1 MPKNYIQG
9 FYSPVNPE
17 KYSGDYKNIVYRSS
31 YELRAFKWCDLTENI
46 ISWGSEE
53 GWVPYRN
60 PMTGKVHRYFPDLFI
75 KIKESN
81 GEIKK
86 YLIEIKPKRQ
96 TIPPNPTP
104 KKKTKT
110 WLNEMATYQVNQAKW
125 EAAEKFCKEN
135 GIIFKVITEQE
146 LGIK

>member
-1 MPKNYIQG
+1 MSKNYIQG

-17 KYSGDYKNIVYRSS
+17 KYAGNSKQIVYRSS

-46 ISWGSEE
+46 VSWGSEE

-60 PMTGKVHRYFPDLFI
+60 PMTGRIHRYFPDLFI

-81 GEIKK
+81 GDIKK

-125 EAAEKFCKEN
+125 EAAERFCKEN
-135 GIIFKVITEQE
+135 GITFRIITEQE

>member
-1 MPKNYIQG
+1 MSKNYIQG

-17 KYSGDYKNIVYRSS
+17 KYAGNSKQIVYRSS

-46 ISWGSEE
+46 VSWGSEE

-60 PMTGKVHRYFPDLFI
+60 PMTGRIHRYFPDLFI

-81 GEIKK
+81 GDIKK
-86 YLIEIKPKRQ
+86 YLIEIKPERQ

-125 EAAEKFCKEN
+125 EAAERFCKEN
-135 GIIFKVITEQE
+135 GIIFKVITERE

>member
-1 MPKNYIQG
+1 MAKNYIQG
-9 FYSPVNPE
+9 FYSPSNPD
-17 KYSGDYKNIVYRSS
+17 KYAGDPRNIVYRSS
-31 YELRAFKWCDLTENI
+31 YELRAFKWCDLSENV

-53 GWVPYRN
+53 GWIPYRN
-60 PMTGKVHRYFPDLFI
+60 PATGKTHRYFPDLFI

-96 TIPPNPTP
+96 TIQPNPTP

-110 WLNEMATYQVNQAKW
+110 WLNEMKTYQVNQAKW
-125 EAAEKFCKEN
+125 EAAERFCQEN
-135 GIIFKVITEQE
+135 GIIFKIITEKE
-146 LGIK
+146 LGL

>member
-9 FYSPVNPE
+9 FYSPIHPE
-17 KYSGDYKNIVYRSS
+17 KYAGNSKQIVYRSS
-31 YELRAFKWCDLTENI
+31 YELRAFKWCDLTESI
-46 ISWGSEE
+46 VSWGSEE

-60 PMTGKVHRYFPDLFI
+60 PITGRVHRYFPDLFI

-135 GIIFKVITEQE
+135 GITFKIITEQE
-146 LGIK
+146 LEIK

>member
-17 KYSGDYKNIVYRSS
+17 KYSGDHRNIVYRSS

-86 YLIEIKPKRQ
+86 YIIEIKPKRQ

-110 WLNEMATYQVNQAKW
+110 WLTEMKTYQINQAKW
-125 EAAEKFCKEN
+125 EAAEKFCNEN

-146 LGIK
+146 LGIR